1 MSDNNDLIARLTET
15 NRLIARGH
23 TVDEALQRTG
33 VNRVVF
39 TTWLKE
45 HDGNVAV
52 PLDILQHLQS
62 ENSRLRRVL
71 AKLSM
76 EQRTKTRPQPD
87 FFSRPLRTV

>member
-1 MSDNNDLIARLTET
+1 MSETDDVHARLSET

-23 TVDEALQRTG
+23 TVEEALRRTA
-33 VNRVVF
+33 VSRPLF
-39 TTWLKE
+39 STWLKE

-76 EQRTKTRPQPD
+76 EQRQRTRPQPD
-87 FFSRPLRTV
+87 YFARPLRTV